1 VLEQQRWTSYA
12 ACGIPYWIAG
22 DAEGP
27 NGLVART
34 PEQHRANGLDLHTE
48 TTVTSIDPSSGRVT
62 AEPTGGGEACTYV
75 FDHLVLATGAEAIT
89 PPIPGADLPGVSQ
102 VHTLDDGLVAI
113 DNLHANPEH
122 AVVVGAGYVGIE
134 MAEACRI
141 RGLKTTILD
150 IAAEPMASLD
160 PDMSALV
167 RSALADGGVTLRSG
181 VAATEIREGA
191 QGRVIEVDTET
202 VTIAADIVFLG
213 VGARPRTELARAAGI
228 SVGRSGGLLTNAKQQ
243 VLGFEN
249 VWAAGDC
256 VESYDR
262 LIKAPR
268 YVPLGTHANKQ
279 GRVVGM
285 NIAGDPAEFAG
296 IVGTAITKFLGT
308 EISRTGLRETEAR
321 DLGMAVATAKI
332 DALTHAGYYPGA
344 EPMTVKL
351 IGELGSGR
359 LLGGQIVGGAGAGM
373 RIDIVAAALWG
384 EMNVSDV
391 LDMDLAYAPPFSAAW
406 DPVQIAARQ
415 LVPKL

>member
-1 VLEQQRWTSYA
+1 MKVVVVGADAAGGSAASQIKRKLRDDVEIIVLEQQRWTSYA

-150 IAAEPMASLD
+150 IAAEPMA
-160 PDMSALV
+160 
-167 RSALADGGVTLRSG
+167 RWT
-181 VAATEIREGA
+181 
-191 QGRVIEVDTET
+191 
-202 VTIAADIVFLG
+202 
-213 VGARPRTELARAAGI
+213 
-228 SVGRSGGLLTNAKQQ
+228 
-243 VLGFEN
+243 
-249 VWAAGDC
+249 
-256 VESYDR
+256 
-262 LIKAPR
+262 
-268 YVPLGTHANKQ
+268 
-279 GRVVGM
+279 
-285 NIAGDPAEFAG
+285 
-296 IVGTAITKFLGT
+296 
-308 EISRTGLRETEAR
+308 
-321 DLGMAVATAKI
+321 
-332 DALTHAGYYPGA
+332 
-344 EPMTVKL
+344 
-351 IGELGSGR
+351 
-359 LLGGQIVGGAGAGM
+359 
-373 RIDIVAAALWG
+373 RI
-384 EMNVSDV
+384 
-391 LDMDLAYAPPFSAAW
+391 
-406 DPVQIAARQ
+406 
-415 LVPKL
+415 